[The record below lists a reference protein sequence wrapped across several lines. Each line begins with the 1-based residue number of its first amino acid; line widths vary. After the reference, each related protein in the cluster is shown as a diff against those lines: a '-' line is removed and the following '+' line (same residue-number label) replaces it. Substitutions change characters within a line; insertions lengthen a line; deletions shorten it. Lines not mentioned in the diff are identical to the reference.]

1 MNTEETGAKRR
12 NPIEP
17 ETIVIALGGNA
28 ILQPGQKGTASEQRD
43 NIAQTAG
50 AIASLVELGHR
61 VIVTHGNGP
70 QVGNILI
77 QNEAGVDQVPA
88 MPLDIC
94 GAESQGL
101 LGYLIQQAL
110 RNELAARGMPVS
122 VVTLITQVVVDA
134 GDPAFQSP
142 TKPVGPFYPASKADA
157 LIAERGWAMKEVRPG
172 QWRRVVPSPDPIRI
186 VEREEIRR
194 LSASGTVVIASGGGG
209 IPVTVGPDGALRGVE
224 AVIDKDLAGQRLA
237 ADIGADV
244 FAIFTDV
251 DRVALAYGTPEQ
263 TFLDRMTL
271 EEAKG
276 HMAAGH
282 FPPGSM
288 GPKVEAVIRFLDGGG
303 RRALIASIRDAAE
316 ALAGRAGTTVT
327 R

>member
-1 MNTEETGAKRR
+1 MNTET
-12 NPIEP
+12 

-28 ILQPGQKGTASEQRD
+28 ILQPGQKGTAAEQRA
-43 NIAQTAG
+43 NIKETAG
-50 AIASLVELGHR
+50 AIAGLVEMGHR
-61 VIVTHGNGP
+61 VVVTHGNGP

-77 QNEAGVDQVPA
+77 QHEAGSDQVPA

-101 LGYLIQQAL
+101 IGYMIQQAL
-110 RNELAARGMPVS
+110 RNELAERGRPLSVAS
-122 VVTLITQVVVDA
+122 VVTQVVVDPK
-134 GDPAFQSP
+134 DPAFENP
-142 TKPVGPFYPASKADA
+142 TKPVGPFYSADQA
-157 LIAERGWAMKEVRPG
+157 RGFESERGWIMREVRPG
-172 QWRRVVPSPDPIRI
+172 RFRRVVPSPDPIRI
-186 VEREEIRR
+186 VERDEIQA
-194 LSASGTVVIASGGGG
+194 LSDAGTVVIASGGGG
-209 IPVTVGPDGALRGVE
+209 IPVVETAAGRLEGVE

-237 ADIGADV
+237 ADIGAHV

-263 TFLDRMTL
+263 SFLDRMTL
-271 EEAKG
+271 EEAKAY
-276 HMAAGH
+276 HAAGH

-288 GPKVEAVIRFLDGGG
+288 GPKVLAVLRFLEAGG
-303 RRALIASIRDAAE
+303 RRALIASIGQAAE